1 MQELKTGAVVCRD
14 PDAIAWDYTESETIA
29 DLIVHIIGLS
39 LGLAAVAVLLAH
51 AAHHAAITDIV
62 AASIYA
68 FGLVSMLTLSA
79 AYNLWPVCPMKWR
92 LRRLDQSAIYVLIA
106 ATYTPF
112 VADAKGDAAALGVL
126 IGMWCVAV
134 LGIVVKFAL
143 PGRLDRVSIAAYVGM
158 GWSVVIF
165 WSAKDLPIPSVA
177 FRLLVAGGVLVT
189 LGLIFHVWQKLRF
202 QNAIWHCFVLVG
214 VTCQYAAVLNVM
226 LS

>member
-92 LRRLDQSAIYVLIA
+92 LRRFDQSAIYVLIA

-112 VADAKGDAAALGVL
+112 ASDASPMTG
-126 IGMWCVAV
+126 
-134 LGIVVKFAL
+134 
-143 PGRLDRVSIAAYVGM
+143 
-158 GWSVVIF
+158 
-165 WSAKDLPIPSVA
+165 
-177 FRLLVAGGVLVT
+177 
-189 LGLIFHVWQKLRF
+189 
-202 QNAIWHCFVLVG
+202 
-214 VTCQYAAVLNVM
+214 
-226 LS
+226 